1 MKSIIKRGL
10 IGILLI
16 LLLVSA
22 FAWYRLHRFT
32 TPPPSPAPAYLPL
45 NLARPDALIVTQ
57 SLSQLPR
64 DVLKAPLLKELLD
77 EDFVFHYEHSLTR
90 LRLAGT
96 LRRIAYEHD
105 LNFGDELLAYAFD
118 TPAHL
123 ALWKGTDG
131 SLQHYLLLI
140 DRSGLIQALETL
152 SKIVLDDKQLKLRDA
167 ITLSDGAKLTIYELQ
182 YGYGHSLFF
191 ADHHGS
197 LLVFS
202 DAGLL
207 LPATPEQKAVVE
219 QFLDQPRLGGLLTER
234 FKLDGAP
241 PTHRLAFSAEYLS
254 FGYQRFFP
262 ALEAL
267 RFDFSPAGWSSA
279 VWLTAALSPA
289 DAVWRTIPTGAALC
303 IAAPVH
309 PATLAKLVN
318 ETLPDAD
325 GQQLLQA
332 LDAPAAIC
340 WYRRSRLYMPL
351 VLIKTHPSELAS
363 PIRVLF
369 EQAVGNPEAAVP
381 APPSSAAP
389 PSPPGAV
396 ETSAVSIPT
405 PVAVPPVPPRKRYH
419 PPFAVS
425 EQPCTGGAVWR
436 REVSSRYGPY
446 PAKTSPNAEL
456 MRSSRFFAVTLA
468 YCGDTLIFSPDDTLV
483 QQAVAVLDKQYPALA
498 DALPSGLD
506 PVAVIFP
513 QALAELLETELQDS
527 LPQAQEPVFRA
538 SVARYLLPQLEKSKQ
553 FPPYAL
559 DLPSGS
565 TGWVPIQ
572 WSPLAAP

>member
-1 MKSIIKRGL
+1 MKIIIKRGL
-10 IGILLI
+10 IGVLLI
-16 LLLVSA
+16 LLLASA
-22 FAWYRLHRFT
+22 FAWYRLYRFT
-32 TPPPSPAPAYLPL
+32 APPSSLAPAYLPL

-64 DVLKAPLLKELLD
+64 DILKAPLLKELLD

-90 LRLAGT
+90 LRLTGT
-96 LRRIAYEHD
+96 LRRIAYEHE

-123 ALWKGTDG
+123 ALWKGPDG

-140 DRSGLIQALETL
+140 DRSGLVKALETL
-152 SKIVLDDKQLKLRDA
+152 SKIVLDDKQLKLRDV
-167 ITLSDGAKLTIYELQ
+167 ITLSDGAKLPVYELH
-182 YGYGHSLFF
+182 YGHQHSLFF

-207 LPATPEQKAVVE
+207 LPAAPEQKAVVE
-219 QFLDQPRLGGLLTER
+219 QFLAQPQLGGLLTER
-234 FKLDGAP
+234 FKLDGPA

-267 RFDFSPAGWSSA
+267 RFDFGPAGWSSA
-279 VWLTAALSPA
+279 AWLTAALSPA
-289 DAVWRTIPTGAALC
+289 DAVWKAVPTGAALC
-303 IAAPVH
+303 IAAPVY
-309 PATLAKLVN
+309 PATLSKLIS
-318 ETLPDAD
+318 ETLPGAE
-325 GQQLLQA
+325 GQPLLQA
-332 LDAPAAIC
+332 LEAPAAIC
-340 WYRRSRLYMPL
+340 WYRRSRLYTPL
-351 VLIKTHPSELAS
+351 VLIKTRRSELT
-363 PIRVLF
+363 PQIRTLF
-369 EQAVGNPEAAVP
+369 EQAIGNPEAA
-381 APPSSAAP
+381 
-389 PSPPGAV
+389 
-396 ETSAVSIPT
+396 IPT
-405 PVAVPPVPPRKRYH
+405 PAPSVTLPPPPDAAAAPVAAPPVPPRKSYH

-425 EQPCTGGAVWR
+425 EQLCTGGAVWR
-436 REVSSRYGPY
+436 REVSSRYGRY
-446 PAKTSPNAEL
+446 PAKTSANAES

-498 DALPSGLD
+498 DALPAGLD

-559 DLPSGS
+559 DLSSGS

-572 WSPLAAP
+572 WLPLAAP